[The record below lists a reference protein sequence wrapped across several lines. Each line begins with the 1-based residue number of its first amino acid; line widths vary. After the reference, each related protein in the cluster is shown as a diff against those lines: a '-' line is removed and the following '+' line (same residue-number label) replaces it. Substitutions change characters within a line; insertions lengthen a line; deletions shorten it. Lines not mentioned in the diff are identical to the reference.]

1 MIHWQTVLLDERP
14 DQVGLR
20 WPPSWTAGND
30 YVHRT
35 GPVLMRSSRG
45 REYLTS
51 DVVYVDLDSLVSLI
65 PANQKSPLYG
75 RPSYVV
81 KRLHPLDPHNRAFS
95 LSITFQIRANPEF
108 RVIRS
113 PRQLPSSNGT
123 EGPVASGYGIAQW
136 VSDLKILFRPGQQIC
151 SLYELGSV
159 LGSHLR
165 RATQGA
171 VEPNS
176 GEKFSAVGHAV
187 LLSAR
192 MYYMGE
198 PSREPDLVVDKPP
211 GIHGRPFVA
220 MANSNG
226 SSVAR
231 RRLRTYVLRT
241 FAEIDVANYIY
252 GHLSKHDSQSNWQT
266 RRGMIAVNYLSRSAP
281 YGISGEVGRRM
292 WQLSVS
298 RRGARVGEMR
308 RIARDRLTPLLA
320 PVTSDGQAG
329 SVVVVENNYTF
340 NGPVGAA
347 GTNAMG
353 LLMISGS
360 QVDASQL
367 AQELERLS
375 KYLSDRD
382 PEDSDAPVLT
392 EAAHDAQA
400 GNSAGAVSKL
410 RRVSRRALSAAND
423 LALAVAG
430 AVIAHAIGMA

>member
-14 DQVGLR
+14 DQAGLR
-20 WPPSWTAGND
+20 WPPSWVAGND

-51 DVVYVDLDSLVSLI
+51 DVVYVDLDSLISLM

-75 RPSYVV
+75 RPSYVA
-81 KRLHPLDPHNRAFS
+81 KRLHPLDPYNRAFS
-95 LSITFQIRANPEF
+95 LSITFQIAANPEF

-113 PRQLPSSNGT
+113 LQQLPSTNGA
-123 EGPVASGYGIAQW
+123 EGPVVSGHEIAQW
-136 VSDLKILFRPGQQIC
+136 VSDLKVFFRPGQQIC
-151 SLYELGSV
+151 SLYELGSA

-192 MYYMGE
+192 MYFMGE

-226 SSVAR
+226 SSAAR
-231 RRLRTYVLRT
+231 RRLRTYALRT

-252 GHLSKHDSQSNWQT
+252 GHLSKPDSQSNWQN
-266 RRGMIAVNYLSRSAP
+266 RRGMIAVDYLSRSAP
-281 YGISGEVGRRM
+281 YGLSGEAGRKM

-298 RRGARVGEMR
+298 RRGARIGDMR
-308 RIARDRLTPLLA
+308 RIARDRLAPLLS
-320 PVTSDGQAG
+320 PVTLGEQAG
-329 SVVVVENNYTF
+329 SVVIVENSYTF

-347 GTNAMG
+347 GTNARG

-382 PEDSDAPVLT
+382 PEDSDVPVLT
-392 EAAHDAQA
+392 EAAHDARE
-400 GNSAGAVSKL
+400 GNSAGAGSKL
-410 RRVSRRALSAAND
+410 RRVSRQALSAAND

-430 AVIAHAIGMA
+430 AVIAHAIGV